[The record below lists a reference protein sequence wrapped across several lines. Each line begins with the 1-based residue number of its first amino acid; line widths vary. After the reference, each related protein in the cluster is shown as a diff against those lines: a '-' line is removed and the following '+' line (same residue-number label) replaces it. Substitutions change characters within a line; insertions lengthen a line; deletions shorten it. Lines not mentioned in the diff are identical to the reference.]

1 MFKKLTLFSLI
12 VVLFISFINTNFAY
26 ATPQDKINE
35 SLKKYQTLDS
45 EILELNSKIESLD
58 IEIDKTTLKLKEN
71 NQAISDIKNQI
82 EINESKL
89 KQTKEEIEK
98 AQIVLDNRVRTMYKT
113 NMSSNILVSV
123 ITSKNITDLFSR
135 VQAISKI
142 LSTDK
147 EILSDINNKKN
158 ELDLTIKNLNTK
170 NSELATLKNIIEEDL
185 KTIENKKSEQ
195 EKYLEQLNSEKESAF
210 AIIEENEKILIS
222 DSLAI
227 ANSSSASTSELQN
240 AIDSLKSY
248 IPLLNSS
255 KIINMARDGISN
267 AESRINELNKPI
279 VDNSADIATG
289 TIGNVVKTL
298 TMESTAYYGH
308 GTTAL
313 GLKPVRNPNGLSTIA
328 VDPNVIPLGTKVYVS
343 GYGLAIAADTGG
355 AIKGNIIDVYF
366 NSSSQCKAW
375 GRKYNVEVL
384 VIAYP
389 GEW

>member
-313 GLKPVRNPNGLSTIA
+313 GLKPVRNPNGISTIA

-355 AIKGNIIDVYF
+355 AIKGNIIDVF
-366 NSSSQCKAW
+366 LNSYEECYSW
-375 GRKYNVEVL
+375 GRRQVTVQILE
-384 VIAYP
+384 
-389 GEW
+389 

>member
-185 KTIENKKSEQ
+185 KTIENKESEQ

-355 AIKGNIIDVYF
+355 AIKGNIIDVF
-366 NSSSQCKAW
+366 LNSYEECYSW
-375 GRKYNVEVL
+375 GRRQVTVQILE
-384 VIAYP
+384 
-389 GEW
+389 

>member
-58 IEIDKTTLKLKEN
+58 IEIDKTTIKLKEN
-71 NQAISDIKNQI
+71 NQAIYDIKSQI

-355 AIKGNIIDVYF
+355 AIKGNIIDVF
-366 NSSSQCKAW
+366 VNSYEECYSW
-375 GRKYNVEVL
+375 GRRQVTVQILE
-384 VIAYP
+384 
-389 GEW
+389 

>member
-71 NQAISDIKNQI
+71 NQAISDIKSQI

-89 KQTKEEIEK
+89 KQIKEEIEK

-185 KTIENKKSEQ
+185 KTVENKKSEQ

-355 AIKGNIIDVYF
+355 AIKGNIIDVF
-366 NSSSQCKAW
+366 LNSYEECYSW
-375 GRKYNVEVL
+375 GRRQVTVQILE
-384 VIAYP
+384 
-389 GEW
+389 

>member
-328 VDPNVIPLGTKVYVS
+328 VEPNVIPLGTKVYVS

-355 AIKGNIIDVYF
+355 AIKGNIIDVF
-366 NSSSQCKAW
+366 LNSYEECYSW
-375 GRKYNVEVL
+375 GRRQVTVQILE
-384 VIAYP
+384 
-389 GEW
+389 

>member
-12 VVLFISFINTNFAY
+12 VVLFISVINTNSAY

-185 KTIENKKSEQ
+185 KTVENKKSEQ
-195 EKYLEQLNSEKESAF
+195 EKYLEQLNSEKEYAF

-255 KIINMARDGISN
+255 KIINMAQDGISN

-355 AIKGNIIDVYF
+355 AIKGNIIDVF
-366 NSSSQCKAW
+366 LNSYEECYSW
-375 GRKYNVEVL
+375 GRRQVTVQILE
-384 VIAYP
+384 
-389 GEW
+389 

>member
-195 EKYLEQLNSEKESAF
+195 EKYLEQLNSEKEYAF

-222 DSLAI
+222 DSLTI

-355 AIKGNIIDVYF
+355 AIKGNIIDVF
-366 NSSSQCKAW
+366 LNSYEECYSW
-375 GRKYNVEVL
+375 GRRQVTVQILE
-384 VIAYP
+384 
-389 GEW
+389 

>member
-227 ANSSSASTSELQN
+227 ANSSSTSTSELQN

-355 AIKGNIIDVYF
+355 AIKGNIIDVF
-366 NSSSQCKAW
+366 LNSYEECYSW
-375 GRKYNVEVL
+375 GRRQVTVQILE
-384 VIAYP
+384 
-389 GEW
+389 

>member
-227 ANSSSASTSELQN
+227 ANSSSASTSELQS

-355 AIKGNIIDVYF
+355 AIKGNIIDVF
-366 NSSSQCKAW
+366 LNSYEECYSW
-375 GRKYNVEVL
+375 GRRQVTVQILE
-384 VIAYP
+384 
-389 GEW
+389 

>member
-82 EINESKL
+82 KINESKL

-355 AIKGNIIDVYF
+355 AIKGNIIDVF
-366 NSSSQCKAW
+366 LNSYEECYSW
-375 GRKYNVEVL
+375 GRRQVTVQILE
-384 VIAYP
+384 
-389 GEW
+389 

>member
-98 AQIVLDNRVRTMYKT
+98 AQVILDNRVRTMYKT

-185 KTIENKKSEQ
+185 KTVENKKSEQ

-222 DSLAI
+222 DSLTI

-355 AIKGNIIDVYF
+355 AIKGNIIDVF
-366 NSSSQCKAW
+366 LNSYEECYSW
-375 GRKYNVEVL
+375 GRRQVTVQILE
-384 VIAYP
+384 
-389 GEW
+389 

>member
-185 KTIENKKSEQ
+185 KTVENKKSEQ

-255 KIINMARDGISN
+255 KIINMAQDGISN

-355 AIKGNIIDVYF
+355 AIKGNIIDVF
-366 NSSSQCKAW
+366 LNSYEECYSW
-375 GRKYNVEVL
+375 GRRQVTVQILE
-384 VIAYP
+384 YP
-389 GEW
+389 

>member
-71 NQAISDIKNQI
+71 NQAISDIKSQI

-185 KTIENKKSEQ
+185 KTVENKKSEQ

-355 AIKGNIIDVYF
+355 AIKGNIIDVF
-366 NSSSQCKAW
+366 LNSYEECYSW
-375 GRKYNVEVL
+375 GRRQVTVQILE
-384 VIAYP
+384 
-389 GEW
+389 

>member
-89 KQTKEEIEK
+89 KQIKEEIEK
-98 AQIVLDNRVRTMYKT
+98 AQVVLDNRVRTMYKT

-185 KTIENKKSEQ
+185 KTVENKKSEQ

-222 DSLAI
+222 DSLTI

-355 AIKGNIIDVYF
+355 AIKGNIIDVF
-366 NSSSQCKAW
+366 LNSYEECYSW
-375 GRKYNVEVL
+375 GRRQVTVQILE
-384 VIAYP
+384 
-389 GEW
+389 

>member
-58 IEIDKTTLKLKEN
+58 IEIDKTTLKLKKN

-355 AIKGNIIDVYF
+355 AIKGNIIDVF
-366 NSSSQCKAW
+366 LNSYEECYSW
-375 GRKYNVEVL
+375 GRRQVTVQILE
-384 VIAYP
+384 
-389 GEW
+389 

>member
-98 AQIVLDNRVRTMYKT
+98 AQVVLDNRVRTMYKT

-185 KTIENKKSEQ
+185 KTVENKKSEQ

-222 DSLAI
+222 DSLTI

-255 KIINMARDGISN
+255 KIINMARDGINN

-355 AIKGNIIDVYF
+355 AIKGNKVDMAVATHKEALQKGVYYAEIYL
-366 NSSSQCKAW
+366 KV
-375 GRKYNVEVL
+375 K
-384 VIAYP
+384 
-389 GEW
+389 

>member
-89 KQTKEEIEK
+89 KQTTEEIEK
-98 AQIVLDNRVRTMYKT
+98 AQLVLDNRVRTMYKT

-355 AIKGNIIDVYF
+355 AIKGNIIDVF
-366 NSSSQCKAW
+366 LNSYEECYSW
-375 GRKYNVEVL
+375 GRRQVTVQILE
-384 VIAYP
+384 
-389 GEW
+389 

>member
-58 IEIDKTTLKLKEN
+58 IEIDKTTLKLMEN
-71 NQAISDIKNQI
+71 NQAISDIKSQI

-355 AIKGNIIDVYF
+355 AIKGNIIDVF
-366 NSSSQCKAW
+366 LNSYEECYSW
-375 GRKYNVEVL
+375 GRRQVTVQILE
-384 VIAYP
+384 
-389 GEW
+389 

>member
-158 ELDLTIKNLNTK
+158 ELYLTIKNLNTK

-355 AIKGNIIDVYF
+355 AIKGNIIDVF
-366 NSSSQCKAW
+366 LNSYEECYSW
-375 GRKYNVEVL
+375 GRRQVTVQILE
-384 VIAYP
+384 
-389 GEW
+389 

>member
-98 AQIVLDNRVRTMYKT
+98 AQVVLDNRVRTMYKT

-222 DSLAI
+222 DSLTI

-255 KIINMARDGISN
+255 KIINMARDGINN

-355 AIKGNIIDVYF
+355 AIKGNIIDVF
-366 NSSSQCKAW
+366 LNSYEECYSW
-375 GRKYNVEVL
+375 GRRQVTVQILE
-384 VIAYP
+384 
-389 GEW
+389 

>member
-185 KTIENKKSEQ
+185 KTVENKKSEQ

-222 DSLAI
+222 DSLTI

-279 VDNSADIATG
+279 VDNNADIATG

-355 AIKGNIIDVYF
+355 AIKGNIIDVF
-366 NSSSQCKAW
+366 LNSYEECYSW
-375 GRKYNVEVL
+375 GRRQVTVQILE
-384 VIAYP
+384 
-389 GEW
+389 

>member
-135 VQAISKI
+135 VQAIYKI

-185 KTIENKKSEQ
+185 KTVENKKSEQ

-355 AIKGNIIDVYF
+355 AIKGNIIDVF
-366 NSSSQCKAW
+366 LNSYEECYSW
-375 GRKYNVEVL
+375 GRRQVTVQILE
-384 VIAYP
+384 
-389 GEW
+389 

>member
-12 VVLFISFINTNFAY
+12 VVLFISFINTNFVY

-185 KTIENKKSEQ
+185 KTVENKKSEQ

-222 DSLAI
+222 DSLTI

-355 AIKGNIIDVYF
+355 AIKGNIIDVF
-366 NSSSQCKAW
+366 LNSYEECYSW
-375 GRKYNVEVL
+375 GRRQVTVQILE
-384 VIAYP
+384 
-389 GEW
+389 

>member
-185 KTIENKKSEQ
+185 KTVENKKSEQ

-343 GYGLAIAADTGG
+343 SYGLAIAADTGG
-355 AIKGNIIDVYF
+355 AIKGNIIDVF
-366 NSSSQCKAW
+366 LNSYEECYSW
-375 GRKYNVEVL
+375 GRRQVTVQILE
-384 VIAYP
+384 
-389 GEW
+389 

>member
-255 KIINMARDGISN
+255 KIINMAQDGISN

-355 AIKGNIIDVYF
+355 AIKGNIIDVF
-366 NSSSQCKAW
+366 LNSYEECYSW
-375 GRKYNVEVL
+375 GRRQVTVQILE
-384 VIAYP
+384 YP
-389 GEW
+389 

>member
-12 VVLFISFINTNFAY
+12 VVLFISVINTNSAY

-185 KTIENKKSEQ
+185 KTVENKKSEQ

-355 AIKGNIIDVYF
+355 AIKGNIIDVF
-366 NSSSQCKAW
+366 LNSYEECYSW
-375 GRKYNVEVL
+375 GRRQVTVQILE
-384 VIAYP
+384 
-389 GEW
+389 

>member
-355 AIKGNIIDVYF
+355 AIKGNIIDVF
-366 NSSSQCKAW
+366 LNSYEECYSW
-375 GRKYNVEVL
+375 GRKQVTVQILE
-384 VIAYP
+384 
-389 GEW
+389 

>member
-185 KTIENKKSEQ
+185 KTVENKKSEQ

-222 DSLAI
+222 DSLTI

-355 AIKGNIIDVYF
+355 AIIGNIIDVF
-366 NSSSQCKAW
+366 LNSYEECYSW
-375 GRKYNVEVL
+375 GRRQVTVQILE
-384 VIAYP
+384 
-389 GEW
+389 